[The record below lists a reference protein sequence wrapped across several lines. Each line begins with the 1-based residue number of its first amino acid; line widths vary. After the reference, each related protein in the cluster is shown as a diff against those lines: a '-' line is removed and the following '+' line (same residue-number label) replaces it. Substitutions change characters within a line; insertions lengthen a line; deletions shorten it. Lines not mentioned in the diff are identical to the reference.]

1 MQCTTVDPSASIT
14 GSENELNCK
23 TRHKL
28 IHKCQDLDFYFLL
41 LSYKLKPQNFVTFLI
56 NMCAGSISAIQI
68 LKIFGILK
76 YIANISGLTA
86 LARQLFF

>member
-1 MQCTTVDPSASIT
+1 MWYILQCTTVDRSAFKT

-41 LSYKLKPQNFVTFLI
+41 LSYKLKPQKFV
-56 NMCAGSISAIQI
+56 
-68 LKIFGILK
+68 IF
-76 YIANISGLTA
+76 
-86 LARQLFF
+86 

>member
-1 MQCTTVDPSASIT
+1 M
-14 GSENELNCK
+14 NCK

-41 LSYKLKPQNFVTFLI
+41 HSYKLKSQNVV
-56 NMCAGSISAIQI
+56 MYAASISTMQI
-68 LKIFGILK
+68 LKIYGVLK

-86 LARQLFF
+86 LARYRSGALFSSKFKPQNTREALIKE